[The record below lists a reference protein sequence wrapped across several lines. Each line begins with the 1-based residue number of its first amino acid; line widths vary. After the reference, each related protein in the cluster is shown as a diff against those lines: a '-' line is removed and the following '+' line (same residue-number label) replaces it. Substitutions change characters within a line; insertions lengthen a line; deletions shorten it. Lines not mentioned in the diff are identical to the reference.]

1 MNELFTETSR
11 NDAKLQAGQEALDWP
26 SSEETILG
34 WRANHLK
41 GSDPFKAMDRLA
53 DFNIKEAGQ
62 RNMEFHELVRKFL
75 CIFHQ
80 ACS

>member
-11 NDAKLQAGQEALDWP
+11 NDTKLQAGQEALDWP

-41 GSDPFKAMDRLA
+41 GSDQFKVMDRQTSTRCCRL
-53 DFNIKEAGQ
+53 Q
-62 RNMEFHELVRKFL
+62 
-75 CIFHQ
+75 HQ
-80 ACS
+80 GSGATEQGVS